1 LTNLPQHSESAN
13 TARQGH
19 SRIAVW
25 ALLLASA
32 GIPLSLLW
40 DFSWE
45 NTVGVD
51 LVWSAP
57 HTANYLAVALAG
69 LTALAFVLATT
80 RRIAARA
87 NGVRLG
93 GFHAPLGVWLS
104 VWGALA
110 FMTAVL
116 FDRWWQSSY
125 GMSAGIWH
133 PPQILK
139 AVAFF
144 AVATGAWLFG
154 LNHQNQPRGERTRG
168 GGLAFVIGGGVVL
181 ALITV
186 ATLTLVYP
194 NRQHAATFYEV
205 GCGTYPIVLVALAK
219 VGTLDRPA
227 TVASAVYMLIVCSMV
242 WLLPLF
248 PARPQVPPIYNP
260 LDHLMPPPFPLL
272 LIAPAVALDMLLRM
286 IPSPALRSRPW
297 LQAVAA
303 GLVFFVVFSATQWLF
318 AEFLLDDQADNW
330 FFAGG
335 GRHWPFFLKIDQPS
349 RVAFWTFDKDPV
361 NLTSAVV
368 AAGLAVI
375 ASRIG
380 LWIGAWM
387 TRMRR

>member
-1 LTNLPQHSESAN
+1 
-13 TARQGH
+13 
-19 SRIAVW
+19 
-25 ALLLASA
+25 
-32 GIPLSLLW
+32 
-40 DFSWE
+40 
-45 NTVGVD
+45 
-51 LVWSAP
+51 
-57 HTANYLAVALAG
+57 
-69 LTALAFVLATT
+69 
-80 RRIAARA
+80 
-87 NGVRLG
+87 
-93 GFHAPLGVWLS
+93 
-104 VWGALA
+104 
-110 FMTAVL
+110 
-116 FDRWWQSSY
+116 
-125 GMSAGIWH
+125 
-133 PPQILK
+133 
-139 AVAFF
+139 
-144 AVATGAWLFG
+144 
-154 LNHQNQPRGERTRG
+154 
-168 GGLAFVIGGGVVL
+168 VVL

-349 RVAFWTFDKDPV
+349 RVGFWTFDKDPV